1 MGRICA
7 KIIGREGDGM
17 EEENKSFTENRKK
30 KKFQIGL
37 SVLFFVMLIGTLG
50 GYYSIIK
57 EASIQKKKVITINT
71 NEHEINYIKQG
82 DCVSQT
88 FVLSGAELAAV
99 YIKFYISKP
108 NEKGIIHATLLEN
121 GTEIESWDKPV
132 AVLKKEKYE
141 EFALRQP
148 ITDTEGKSY
157 CIELEAKG
165 LQNDTNLA
173 FYSCNF
179 SRIQNSEFQSYFN
192 GQEQEKDII
201 FEVASTEKVY
211 NFFQTGYL
219 ICAGLVIIFF
229 VILYILIMKKIE
241 WEKILIIGV
250 FGIGVLYSI
259 VFTPYSAPD
268 EPKHF
273 ATAYHLSNLM
283 MFDKED
289 MKDGYVYMRKSDAEA
304 EWTLCP
310 DANTYLFATDHMT
323 STVENEKVLYTGGQ
337 VLNVKN
343 IYMYIPSALGISI
356 GRILHLN
363 TVWTVELGRI
373 FSLVFFCI
381 ALWCTIKITPVGKNI
396 FACIAFFPMVL
407 EQITSYSYDAFI
419 ISGYF
424 LYIAYMLRLIYGE
437 EKIEKKQIAILGVLT
452 LIMAPCKAI
461 YVCAAGMVLLLVKK
475 VSKKKFIL
483 LLGTVFVAIVIS
495 NMWANWNTVKNLLGI
510 NQPVVVQDVE
520 VETQQETVQQSE
532 EEQVPQY
539 YALSDFTNNPKELI
553 MIFVRTAKTSLFSY
567 GVTMVGYRLGWLE
580 IPVSIIIVML
590 FIVIAIMSASTVSD
604 KENMVKV
611 HGLHRIL
618 YICICCGVGI
628 LAMLSM
634 LTCWTPKGSEV
645 IQGVQGR
652 YFLPVAVLIF
662 FVFKSNRFKLSSKWN
677 GACIL
682 LLYCLNVVALLQVLC
697 TTMFR

>member
-1 MGRICA
+1 
-7 KIIGREGDGM
+7 M
-17 EEENKSFTENRKK
+17 EEENKSFTENGKKRKI
-30 KKFQIGL
+30 QIGL
-37 SVLFFVMLIGTLG
+37 CVLFFVILIGTLG
-50 GYYSIIK
+50 GYYSVIK

-71 NEHEINYIKQG
+71 NEHEINYMKQG
-82 DCVSQT
+82 DKVSQT

-99 YIKFYISKP
+99 YIKFYISNP

-121 GTEIESWDKPV
+121 STEIESWDKPV
-132 AVLKKEKYE
+132 AELKKEKYE

-157 CIELEAKG
+157 CIELEAKE

-173 FYSCNF
+173 FYSCSF
-179 SRIQNSEFQSYFN
+179 SRTQSNEFRSYFN

-201 FEVASTEKVY
+201 FEVASTEQIY
-211 NFFQTGYL
+211 SFFQTGYL
-219 ICAGLVIIFF
+219 ICVGLAILFF
-229 VILYILIMKKIE
+229 VILYILVMKKIE

-289 MKDGYVYMRKSDAEA
+289 MKDGYVYMRKSDVEA

-373 FSLVFFCI
+373 FSLLFFCI
-381 ALWCTIKITPVGKNI
+381 ALWCTLKITPVGKNI
-396 FACIAFFPMVL
+396 FASIAFFPMVL
-407 EQITSYSYDAFI
+407 EQMTSYSYDVFV

-424 LYIAYMLRLIYGE
+424 LYIAYMLRFIYGE
-437 EKIEKKQIAILGVLT
+437 EKIEKKQITILGVLT

-461 YVCAAGMVLLLVKK
+461 YVCTAGMVLLLARK
-475 VSKKKFIL
+475 VSKQKFML
-483 LLGTVFVAIVIS
+483 LLGTVFAAIVIS
-495 NMWANWNTVKNLLGI
+495 NMWANWNTVRNLLGI
-510 NQPVVVQDVE
+510 NQPAVVQE
-520 VETQQETVQQSE
+520 VDEETEEKTVQQLE
-532 EEQVPQY
+532 EGQVLQY
-539 YALSDFTNNPKELI
+539 YSLSDFTNNPKELI
-553 MIFVRTAKTSLFSY
+553 MIFVRTAKASLFSY

-580 IPVSIIIVML
+580 IPVSIIIIML

-611 HGLHRIL
+611 HVSHRVL
-618 YICICCGVGI
+618 YMLICCGVGI

-634 LTCWTPKGSEV
+634 LTGWTPKGSEV

-652 YFLPVAVLIF
+652 YFLPVAVLAF
-662 FVFKSNRFKLSSKWN
+662 FMFKSNRLKISSKWN
-677 GACIL
+677 GAFIL
-682 LLYCLNVVALLQVLC
+682 FMCYLNVITLLQVLC